1 MKYTIDIEET
11 RTFLHE
17 IKIEVDKNLN
27 EKELNN
33 ILDKAEKEAKNFNE
47 WEAIESSLKNQGV
60 KVIKVTEGYDST
72 IENIEII
79 DYEEE

>member
-11 RTFLHE
+11 RKFFHE

-60 KVIKVTEGYDST
+60 KVIKVTEGYDPT